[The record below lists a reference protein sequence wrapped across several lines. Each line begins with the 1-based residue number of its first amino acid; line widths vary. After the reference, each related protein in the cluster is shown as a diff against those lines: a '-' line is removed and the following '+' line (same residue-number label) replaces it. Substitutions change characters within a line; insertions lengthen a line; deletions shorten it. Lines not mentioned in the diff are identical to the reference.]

1 LSLFQTS
8 LKPLIALYRVSM
20 INTARSALRTMFF
33 YFGYV
38 IVTILLSSV
47 LVLLSPFL
55 SQRSIY
61 SVSKF
66 WCTFVLF
73 WLRLCCGVKY
83 KITGLEN
90 LPKSPCVIVS
100 NHQSSWETL
109 LFYQLV
115 SPVSP
120 ILKKELLRIPFFGWA
135 LSLVGPIAIDRS
147 KPRKAARSLLVQ
159 GVRRIRTGNFIILF
173 PEGKRCPLGKIGKF
187 SRSGAKLAIAAN
199 VPVVPISHNAG
210 LCWPPHRFC
219 KAPGVIQI
227 KIGAPVDSS
236 DRKADELN
244 AQLRDWIV
252 LSSLEMAGKTA

>member
-1 LSLFQTS
+1 
-8 LKPLIALYRVSM
+8 
-20 INTARSALRTMFF
+20 MFF

-38 IVTILLSSV
+38 IVTILLSSF
-47 LVLLSPFL
+47 LILLSPFL
-55 SQRSIY
+55 SQHSIS

-66 WCTFVLF
+66 WCQFVLF
-73 WLRLCCGVKY
+73 WLRLCCGVRY

-100 NHQSSWETL
+100 NHQSSWETI

-159 GVRRIRTGNFIILF
+159 GVNKIRIGNFIILF
-173 PEGKRCPLGKIGKF
+173 PEGRRCPLGEIGKF
-187 SRSGAKLAIAAN
+187 SRSGAKLAIAAK

-210 LCWPPHRFC
+210 LCWPPHRFS

-227 KIGAPVDSS
+227 NIGPPVDSF

-244 AQLRDWIV
+244 TQLRDWIV
-252 LSSLEMAGKTA
+252 LSSNEIARQTG